1 MDLTTRNA
9 LLFADR
15 SSFFIAPVTSC
26 VVRANSCLRLCSPAY
41 SNVSA
46 ALIVLNMGAEMI
58 YILEQRLRA
67 QSIAVDKAK
76 KVLTDVVRTMFSEV
90 FLRELFKPQE
100 VYTNRATRAVFDR
113 LAHSSIMRLNKTSM
127 DKLYDLMTMG
137 FKLQTLHAVE
147 PAQLLTVTLNHL
159 DSLKAL
165 LSGVGPVRDLLDM
178 AAAMSRARYEAMR
191 PGELWRLKHALC
203 RFFQDRR
210 IKVSLFLQDGL
221 QSMDGT
227 LVLTFAGPLP
237 VGTEIPGTL
246 RYYHGHS
253 GSAAAGAAGA
263 GGAGAGGR
271 AGAAGPGAASKTEH
285 IAALALPG
293 AFTATAREVRA
304 ACRLGEN
311 IYAKD
316 RSGAAASAS
325 NNAANA
331 AAGSGAAAASPS
343 GGAAKPARPRGYSS
357 DSDASPAASALSP
370 AAAAGGAALLSPS
383 GGAGAASASGHSRA
397 SLDLLASLVGPGG
410 APGSAAAGGAAGAAS
425 ASEFKFA
432 LFGDDGELAGSGGTD
447 GSGGDA
453 NVIVFDAAD
462 ASRLRGMMARLGI
475 DDEAD
480 AHKKA
485 TAGGSGSSSAAP
497 ATGAG
502 SAGVGAPPT
511 ALGTGDDLLDLM
523 DAL

>member
-1 MDLTTRNA
+1 
-9 LLFADR
+9 
-15 SSFFIAPVTSC
+15 
-26 VVRANSCLRLCSPAY
+26 
-41 SNVSA
+41 
-46 ALIVLNMGAEMI
+46 MI

-178 AAAMSRARYEAMR
+178 AAAMSRARYEPMR

-253 GSAAAGAAGA
+253 GGAAAGAAGA
-263 GGAGAGGR
+263 GGAGAGARGGT
-271 AGAAGPGAASKTEH
+271 AGAAGAASKTEH

-293 AFTATAREVRA
+293 AFTATSREVRA

-316 RSGAAASAS
+316 RSGAAAAAGSSAG

-331 AAGSGAAAASPS
+331 AAAASPS
-343 GGAAKPARPRGYSS
+343 SGASAAKPARPRGYSS

-370 AAAAGGAALLSPS
+370 AAGAASPSPS
-383 GGAGAASASGHSRA
+383 GGAGAASTTGHSRA
-397 SLDLLASLVGPGG
+397 SLDLLASLVGPGS
-410 APGSAAAGGAAGAAS
+410 AAGSAAAGSAGAAGGAA
-425 ASEFKFA
+425 EFKFF
-432 LFGDDGELAGSGGTD
+432 LFGDDGELAGSGGAD
-447 GSGGDA
+447 GGGGAGDE

-475 DDEAD
+475 DDEGD
-480 AHKKA
+480 KKA
-485 TAGGSGSSSAAP
+485 STAAGSAASSSAAP
-497 ATGAG
+497 AAGA
-502 SAGVGAPPT
+502 AGAGAPPT

>member
-1 MDLTTRNA
+1 
-9 LLFADR
+9 
-15 SSFFIAPVTSC
+15 
-26 VVRANSCLRLCSPAY
+26 
-41 SNVSA
+41 
-46 ALIVLNMGAEMI
+46 MI

-178 AAAMSRARYEAMR
+178 AAAMSRARYELMR
-191 PGELWRLKHALC
+191 PGELWRLKQALC

-221 QSMDGT
+221 QAMDGT

-237 VGTEIPGTL
+237 VGTEMPGAL

-253 GSAAAGAAGA
+253 GGP
-263 GGAGAGGR
+263 GAGAGGTGSGGAGVR
-271 AGAAGPGAASKTEH
+271 GAAASDAPAASRTEH
-285 IAALALPG
+285 IAALALAG
-293 AFTATAREVRA
+293 AFTATARELRL

-316 RSGAAASAS
+316 RNGGSSS
-325 NNAANA
+325 NNAANVVA
-331 AAGSGAAAASPS
+331 GGSGAAVASPPPA
-343 GGAAKPARPRGYSS
+343 GGPKVPRPRGYSS
-357 DSDASPAASALSP
+357 DSDASPAASAVSP
-370 AAAAGGAALLSPS
+370 AAGAASPSAS
-383 GGAGAASASGHSRA
+383 GGAGAGSASGHSRA
-397 SLDLLASLVGPGG
+397 SLDLLAALVGPGG
-410 APGSAAAGGAAGAAS
+410 ASVSSAAAGAAGAAS

-432 LFGDDGELAGSGGTD
+432 LFGDDGELASSSADGGSA
-447 GSGGDA
+447 GDA
-453 NVIVFDAAD
+453 GVIVFDAAD
-462 ASRLRGMMARLGI
+462 ASRLHGMMARLGI
-475 DDEAD
+475 DD
-480 AHKKA
+480 
-485 TAGGSGSSSAAP
+485 AGDRKPPAAAAGALESGAAP
-497 ATGAG
+497 
-502 SAGVGAPPT
+502 VPT
-511 ALGTGDDLLDLM
+511 AENKVLGTGDDLLDLM